1 LLVASTIS
9 FTGTIAFIGLVA
21 PHIAYVTVGK
31 DNRFLLPAS
40 ALFLALYYS
49 LGRTPWQGELWH
61 LLFVGVITSLIG
73 VPLFIYLLIKIII
86 PPDEMKIK
94 NAKQRGE

>member
-1 LLVASTIS
+1 M
-9 FTGTIAFIGLVA
+9 A

-40 ALFLALYYS
+40 ALLGALLLA
-49 LGRTPWQGELWH
+49 GADTVVRTIMAPVICRCDNKLDWRPAVH
-61 LLFVGVITSLIG
+61 LSAN
-73 VPLFIYLLIKIII
+73 KNHN